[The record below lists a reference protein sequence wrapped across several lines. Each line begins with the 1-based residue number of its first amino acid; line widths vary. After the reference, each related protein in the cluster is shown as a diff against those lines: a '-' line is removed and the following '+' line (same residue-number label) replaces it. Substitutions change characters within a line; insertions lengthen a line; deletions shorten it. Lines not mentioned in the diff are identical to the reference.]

1 MSEEHYNVKYCI
13 EPKPIVSFTDSFDDE
28 IEDFGFNLLCAPLI
42 PEGVIAKSDM
52 LLSCGQ
58 WAEDIIGVIS
68 PECIEDSKKFQ
79 AEMGWATYLGI
90 TYIMFAP
97 FLTED
102 KKVSKI
108 EEIKEI
114 KEDEKEK
121 KTETEEEKEIKKKKQ
136 SESIHD
142 KNTNYI
148 RMINSTLKSTTSTD
162 FIIPFY
168 LSDKNSWNKWNEI
181 RLMTESY
188 SSFYPALIL
197 DSSKVHTEC
206 IESWMG
212 ENVKA
217 LIIPSDLFA
226 EQKTRNRNSK
236 QSAFQLPKQIV
247 QLIKHFMIKDID
259 IILRQSE
266 GHKVRRDLHKQFYYL
281 RKIEKSLPKL
291 SNWEIANR
299 DFEDC
304 LQDPLQ
310 PLKDNLESSSYAV
323 FEDDTIKYELYE
335 KAVYK
340 ALLDFAKLRKKE
352 DPKINLK
359 ENPIVVMLVGSG
371 RGGIV
376 RRCIIAS
383 HKSKVPIRLYAI
395 EKNPSAVI
403 TLRNNKWEYDHEV
416 IVVDTDMRVWNPPEK
431 CDIMVS
437 ELLGSFGDNELSPE
451 CLDGAQKIL
460 KKGGISI
467 PSEYNSFM
475 CPISTPRLFNELFEK
490 KNNLKGLETSYVVNF
505 GKYKYLSNI
514 QKVFTFTHPLPKESI
529 KKDNSHNDRFKSFN
543 FVLKNDSL
551 IHGFAGFFD
560 AILYKDV
567 KLSTNPIDHTP
578 QMASW
583 FPIYFPIQKPV
594 FVKAGDNF
602 KASMWR
608 CTSNDLK
615 RVFYEWTVTSPVILP
630 IHNVNGRSS
639 SIDL

>member
-1 MSEEHYNVKYCI
+1 MSNNYNVKYCI

-28 IEDFGFNLLCAPLI
+28 IEDFGFNLLCTSLVPD
-42 PEGVIAKSDM
+42 GVIAKSDM

-58 WAEDIIGVIS
+58 WADDIIGVIS
-68 PECIEDSKKFQ
+68 PECIDDSKKFQ

-97 FLTED
+97 FLSEEG
-102 KKVSKI
+102 KVSKI
-108 EEIKEI
+108 EEIKE
-114 KEDEKEK
+114 DEKK
-121 KTETEEEKEIKKKKQ
+121 KEEEEKKKKKQ
-136 SESIHD
+136 SESIQD
-142 KNTNYI
+142 KNINYS
-148 RMINSTLKSTTSTD
+148 RMINSALKGAIGSD
-162 FIIPFY
+162 FILPFY

-197 DSSKVHTEC
+197 DSGSVHTEC
-206 IESWMG
+206 VESWMG

-226 EQKTRNRNSK
+226 K
-236 QSAFQLPKQIV
+236 QSSKSKKSNQAAYQLPKQIQ
-247 QLIKHFMIKDID
+247 QLIKHFMIQDID

-266 GHKVRRDLHKQFYYL
+266 GHKIRTDLHKQYHYL
-281 RKIEKSLPKL
+281 RRIQKNLPKL
-291 SNWEIANR
+291 TSWEIANR
-299 DFEDC
+299 DFEDY

-310 PLKDNLESSSYAV
+310 PLKDNLESSSYQV

-340 ALLDFAKLRKKE
+340 ALLDFATLRKKE
-352 DPKINLK
+352 DPKIDLK

-460 KKGGISI
+460 KKDGISI

-475 CPISTPRLFNELFEK
+475 CPITTPKLFNELFEK

-594 FVKAGDNF
+594 FVKAGGNF

-615 RVFYEWTVTSPVILP
+615 RIFYEWTVTSPVILP

-639 SIDL
+639 AIDL